1 VREQAVG
8 WGGGV
13 GEELEARGEKEGSGG
28 EKEEGDGEDLR
39 LLALHP
45 PARRRAGERE
55 GAPCIPISPPSR
67 TPAPSLRAM
76 GMGGQK
82 LPLS

>member
-1 VREQAVG
+1 MREQG
-8 WGGGV
+8 EGGGV
-13 GEELEARGEKEGSGG
+13 GEELGARGEKEGSRR

-39 LLALHP
+39 LLELHP
-45 PARRRAGERE
+45 PAPRSAGERE
-55 GAPCIPISPPSR
+55 GAPCIPVSPPSR
-67 TPAPSLRAM
+67 TPAPSQSTP

>member
-1 VREQAVG
+1 MG
-8 WGGGV
+8 
-13 GEELEARGEKEGSGG
+13 ARGEKEGSGR

-39 LLALHP
+39 LMALHP
-45 PARRRAGERE
+45 PAPRSAGERE
-55 GAPCIPISPPSR
+55 GAPCNPISPPSK
-67 TPAPSLRAM
+67 TPAPSRRAT